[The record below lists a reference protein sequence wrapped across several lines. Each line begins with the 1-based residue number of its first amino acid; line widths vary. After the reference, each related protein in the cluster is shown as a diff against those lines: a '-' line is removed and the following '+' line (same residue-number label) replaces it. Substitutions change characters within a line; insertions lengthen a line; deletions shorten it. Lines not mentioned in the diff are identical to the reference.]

1 MKTIDEIKNKISI
14 LETALADAK
23 SWANK
28 AHDRYRADK
37 KEWGEADYGET
48 GAAYEV
54 VNELESQIMA
64 LNWVLE

>member
-1 MKTIDEIKNKISI
+1 MKTIYEIKNKISI
-14 LETALADAK
+14 LETAREGFLK
-23 SWANK
+23 KANK

-48 GAAYEV
+48 DAAYEV